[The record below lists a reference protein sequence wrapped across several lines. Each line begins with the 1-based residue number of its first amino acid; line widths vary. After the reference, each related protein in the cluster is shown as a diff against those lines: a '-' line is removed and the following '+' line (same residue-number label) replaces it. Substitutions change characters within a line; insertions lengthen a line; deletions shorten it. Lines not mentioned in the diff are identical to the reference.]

1 MSSDLNRIF
10 LTGRLTADPDVKYT
24 PSGSEVAQFTLA
36 VNRAYKTKDSD
47 EWKEE
52 AFFVRVVSWVKLAE
66 KVEKNFKKG
75 DLVLVE
81 GRLNIRTYEIDGV
94 KKWSTE
100 IIANN
105 IKFLP
110 RNKPRN
116 EEYAGK
122 DNNTNSGTNVPF
134 S

>member
-10 LTGRLTADPDVKYT
+10 ITGRLATDPDVRYT

-36 VNRAYKTKDSD
+36 VNRTYKTKDSD
-47 EWKEE
+47 DWKEE
-52 AFFVRVVSWVKLAE
+52 SFFVRVISWVKLAE

-81 GRLNIRTYEIDGV
+81 GRLNIRSYEVDGV

-110 RNKPRN
+110 RNKSRN
-116 EEYAGK
+116 E
-122 DNNTNSGTNVPF
+122 DTTNSDTNVPF

>member
-36 VNRAYKTKDSD
+36 VNRSYKTKDSD

-52 AFFVRVVSWVKLAE
+52 SFFVRTISWGKLAE

-81 GRLNIRTYEIDGV
+81 GRLNIRNYEVDGV

-100 IIANN
+100 IIASN

-110 RNKPRN
+110 RNKSRN
-116 EEYAGK
+116 EETTDAT
-122 DNNTNSGTNVPF
+122 DSDTNVPF

>member
-1 MSSDLNRIF
+1 MSSDLNRVF
-10 LTGRLTADPDVKYT
+10 LTGRLTADPDVRYT

-36 VNRAYKTKDSD
+36 VNRSYKTKDSD

-52 AFFVRVVSWVKLAE
+52 SFFVRVVAWIRLAE

-81 GRLNIRTYEIDGV
+81 GRLNIRNYEVDGV
-94 KKWSTE
+94 KKWATE
-100 IIANN
+100 IIANS

-110 RNKPRN
+110 RNKSKN
-116 EEYAGK
+116 EEYVDKSKTA
-122 DNNTNSGTNVPF
+122 NSGSDVPF